1 MNILLIED
9 ERPLALAIM
18 RILTRSGW
26 RVHWCN
32 DGAEGFKEA
41 KATPYDLILLDIL
54 LPGRNGWN
62 VCAELRETGIN
73 TPILV
78 VSAMDETW
86 DKVKGLNLGADDY
99 LAKPF
104 EASELVARVTALL
117 RRDEVHRG
125 GVVKVAD
132 LEIDRKRRLVT
143 RSGDE
148 VALEPV
154 EYEILLKLAAHEGQ
168 VHSVEA
174 LTSLLESH
182 DFLAEDVPSRVASLQ
197 RKVDKPGAGQLIHE
211 FAGGYLVHTAA
222 GVFA

>member
-18 RILTRSGW
+18 RILSRNGW
-26 RVHWCN
+26 RAHWCN
-32 DGAEGFKEA
+32 DGAEGFEEA
-41 KATPYDLILLDIL
+41 KSAPYDLIILDIL
-54 LPGRNGWN
+54 LPTRNGWS
-62 VCAELRETGIN
+62 VCAELREAGIN

-78 VSAMDETW
+78 GSAMDETW

-104 EASELVARVTALL
+104 EASELVARATALL

-125 GVVKVAD
+125 GVVRIAD
-132 LEIDRKRRLVT
+132 MEIDRRRRIVT
-143 RSGDE
+143 RAGE
-148 VALEPV
+148 CVELEPV
-154 EYEILLKLAAHEGQ
+154 EYELLLKLAAHEGQ
-168 VHSVEA
+168 VHSVES
-174 LTSLLESH
+174 LTSLLESNN
-182 DFLAEDVPSRVASLQ
+182 FIAEDVPSRIASLR
-197 RKVDKPGAGQLIHE
+197 RKVDRRGTGPLIHE